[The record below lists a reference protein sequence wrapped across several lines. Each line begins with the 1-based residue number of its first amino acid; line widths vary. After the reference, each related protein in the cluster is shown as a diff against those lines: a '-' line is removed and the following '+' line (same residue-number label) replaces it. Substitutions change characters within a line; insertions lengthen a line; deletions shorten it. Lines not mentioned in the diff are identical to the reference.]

1 MTTEQKQ
8 NNAQCVIKIKKE
20 LGLTNDELAGL
31 IGISARNVYNKMT
44 ISKDPNSRF
53 FFNDDHVS
61 KLISEIG
68 DFQTKRGMELNK
80 IIENYMLEKD
90 VDGLVTD
97 FMGSIGVTD
106 KTK

>member
-8 NNAQCVIKIKKE
+8 NNARCVIKIKTE
-20 LGLTNDELAGL
+20 LGLTNDELGGL

-61 KLISEIG
+61 ALIEG
-68 DFQTKRGMELNK
+68 VEGKQNERNNNVKT
-80 IIENYMLEKD
+80 IIDEYYRRTN
-90 VDGLVTD
+90 
-97 FMGSIGVTD
+97 
-106 KTK
+106 

>member
-31 IGISARNVYNKMT
+31 IGISARNAYNKMT

-53 FFNDDHVS
+53 FFNNDHVS

-68 DFQTKRGMELNK
+68 DFQTITIM
-80 IIENYMLEKD
+80 
-90 VDGLVTD
+90 
-97 FMGSIGVTD
+97 
-106 KTK
+106 

>member
-8 NNAQCVIKIKKE
+8 NNAQCVIKIKTE

-61 KLISEIG
+61 ALMDGVHKKQSERNNNVR
-68 DFQTKRGMELNK
+68 T
-80 IIENYMLEKD
+80 IIDEYYSNR
-90 VDGLVTD
+90 
-97 FMGSIGVTD
+97 
-106 KTK
+106 

>member
-8 NNAQCVIKIKKE
+8 NNARCVIKIKTE

-61 KLISEIG
+61 ALIEG
-68 DFQTKRGMELNK
+68 VEEKQNERNNK
-80 IIENYMLEKD
+80 VKTIIDEYKNNR
-90 VDGLVTD
+90 
-97 FMGSIGVTD
+97 
-106 KTK
+106 